1 MDILN
6 FGYVRKDNSNS
17 VKSERRY
24 EDEYIK
30 RYLEK
35 EGDNRGSV
43 YLYCLEDSWK
53 AFGYSAFYLSLL
65 YPGMKIVK
73 YDNPDIICFCMCIS
87 DDCLMEIFEMSRI
100 YVGNECIEMKVPER
114 ICGGENEYVKWC
126 NELCLNL

>member
-1 MDILN
+1 MRMNILSDI
-6 FGYVRKDNSNS
+6 
-17 VKSERRY
+17 
-24 EDEYIK
+24 
-30 RYLEK
+30 LEK
-35 EGDNRGSV
+35 EGDNRGFV

>member
-1 MDILN
+1 MGISN
-6 FGYVRKDNSNS
+6 FGYVRKDNANS

-30 RYLEK
+30 RYFGK
-35 EGDNRGSV
+35 EGDNRGFV
-43 YLYCLEDSWK
+43 YLYYLEDSWK
-53 AFGYSAFYLSLL
+53 AFGYSAFCLSLL

-73 YDNPDIICFCMCIS
+73 CDNPDIICFCMCIS
-87 DDCLMEIFEMSRI
+87 DDCLIEIFEMSRI

-114 ICGGENEYVKWC
+114 ICGRENEYVKWC

>member
-1 MDILN
+1 MN
-6 FGYVRKDNSNS
+6 
-17 VKSERRY
+17 
-24 EDEYIK
+24 YIK
-30 RYLEK
+30 RYFGK
-35 EGDNRGSV
+35 RKDDNRGSV

-73 YDNPDIICFCMCIS
+73 YDNPDIICFFVCIS

>member
-1 MDILN
+1 MHVKERCVCLVGMDILN

-30 RYLEK
+30 RYFGK

-53 AFGYSAFYLSLL
+53 AFGYSAFICL
-65 YPGMKIVK
+65 YFIRGLK
-73 YDNPDIICFCMCIS
+73 S
-87 DDCLMEIFEMSRI
+87 
-100 YVGNECIEMKVPER
+100 
-114 ICGGENEYVKWC
+114 
-126 NELCLNL
+126 

>member
-1 MDILN
+1 MHVKERCVCLVGMDILN

-30 RYLEK
+30 RYFGK

-73 YDNPDIICFCMCIS
+73 YDNPDIICF
-87 DDCLMEIFEMSRI
+87 
-100 YVGNECIEMKVPER
+100 
-114 ICGGENEYVKWC
+114 
-126 NELCLNL
+126 LCVYRMTV

>member
-1 MDILN
+1 MSAFIQFKDVKKTYKVGDIEIHASNGVN
-6 FGYVRKDNSNS
+6 FEVNK
-17 VKSERRY
+17 
-24 EDEYIK
+24 
-30 RYLEK
+30 
-35 EGDNRGSV
+35 GDNRGSV

-73 YDNPDIICFCMCIS
+73 YDNPDIICFFVCIS